1 MSKWFN
7 IHKKTLVKGSVSV
20 ISSDLPCPIHNG
32 TLETFIWSKMWKY
45 YRLKVFISDK
55 YFETKSKGEKT
66 IKDINLSSFNI
77 QKWFIVI

>member
-1 MSKWFN
+1 MPYSQQYPWNLYLIKNVEN
-7 IHKKTLVKGSVSV
+7 IVVFPG
-20 ISSDLPCPIHNG
+20 
-32 TLETFIWSKMWKY
+32 
-45 YRLKVFISDK
+45 LKVFISDK